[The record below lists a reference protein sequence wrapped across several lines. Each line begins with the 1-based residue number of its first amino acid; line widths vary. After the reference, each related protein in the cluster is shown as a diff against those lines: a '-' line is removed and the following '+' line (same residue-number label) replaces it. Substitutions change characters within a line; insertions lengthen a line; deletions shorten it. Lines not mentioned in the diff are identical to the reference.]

1 MKRILGVTVLSFGLA
16 GIAAAQQGHPLDGA
30 WYGDWGPSANH
41 RNAVVLV
48 VEYDGENLTGQLN
61 PGPEAVPLD
70 VVTMDHTDW
79 TVHIEA
85 DVRTFSGEV
94 ERYVIDGQLENL
106 GLPNRSMTGTWTHGT
121 ASGDFSVSR
130 N

>member
-1 MKRILGVTVLSFGLA
+1 MKKIFGAVILCTVMA
-16 GIAAAQQGHPLDGA
+16 GIAGAQQGHPLDGT
-30 WYGDWGPSANH
+30 WYGDWGPSATH

-48 VEYDGENLTGQLN
+48 IEYDGDNLTGQLN
-61 PGPEAVPLD
+61 PGPDSVPLD

-85 DVRTFSGEV
+85 DVRTFSGEI
-94 ERYVIDGQLENL
+94 ERYVIEGKLENL
-106 GLPNRSMTGTWTHGT
+106 GLPNRSLSGTWTHGT
-121 ASGDFSVSR
+121 TRGDFGISR